1 MRRKAFMED
10 THSEVS
16 EHMSAVIQLH
26 RVISNSAYLFFLLLG
41 LWGFYRA
48 IRKRGVDGGYMGAL
62 VIGEL
67 IFVVQ
72 AVLGIILAVGGETPG
87 RGAFHYLYGAFAV
100 VALPGLFAYLKG
112 DDSNTAQWYYATAAV
127 FLFGIALRAIT
138 TGV

>member
-1 MRRKAFMED
+1 MED
-10 THSEVS
+10 IHFEVR
-16 EHMSAVIQLH
+16 EHMSTVIAIH
-26 RVISNSAYLFFLLLG
+26 GVVSNSAYLFFLLLG
-41 LWGFYRA
+41 LWGVFRYF
-48 IRKRGVDGGYMGAL
+48 RKRGVDGSYMGAL

-72 AVLGIILAVGGETPG
+72 AVLGIILAVGGGTPG

-112 DDSNTAQWYYATAAV
+112 DDSNLAQLYYAIAAL
-127 FLFGIALRAIT
+127 FLFGIALRAIS